1 MREEG
6 GRRLNLNDPDNS
18 LLLLKATGQAA
29 HQGGSR
35 MAKGSAEYAILRNWI
50 VAGAK
55 LDAIDRSLVARLTI
69 TPDQKTVKQGERY
82 PLRVT
87 ASFADGSSED
97 VTALCTF
104 EPVNKELAR
113 IDGSGQVQALGVGDT
128 PLIARYRSEPAV
140 ALLVV
145 P

>member
-35 MAKGSAEYAILRNWI
+35 MARGSAEYAILRNWI

-69 TPDQKTVKQGERY
+69 TPDQKTVKHGERY
-82 PLRVT
+82 PGRVR
-87 ASFADGSSED
+87 AAVADGSPP
-97 VTALCTF
+97 AG
-104 EPVNKELAR
+104 NAR
-113 IDGSGQVQALGVGDT
+113 CACHRV
-128 PLIARYRSEPAV
+128 R
-140 ALLVV
+140 
-145 P
+145 